1 MIGGKVVDPSAQVA
15 YVRGSV
21 AMDSWL
27 AVAKELGI
35 VLYIPA
41 LVVIEVRT
49 VCAVYPNTDTL
60 LSRLLDHPS
69 VVHSQLSS
77 AEALKVIRLLDES
90 RTWDGIAGQV
100 ILVARQRGWPVLSAD
115 PDRVRR
121 VAPDVDIEPGT
132 SALLVA

>member
-1 MIGGKVVDPSAQVA
+1 MIGGKVVDPSALVA

-35 VLYIPA
+35 VLYVPA
-41 LVVIEVRT
+41 LAVIEVRT
-49 VCAVYPNTDTL
+49 VCVVYPNTDTL

-69 VVHSQLSS
+69 VIHSELSS

-90 RTWDGIAGQV
+90 RAWDGIAGHV
-100 ILVARQRGWPVLSAD
+100 ILVARQRGWPALTSD
-115 PDRVRR
+115 PGRLQRI
-121 VAPDVDIEPGT
+121 APDLDVN
-132 SALLVA
+132 LL